1 MKIMVVAVNGE
12 VYHIHL
18 PENTGAERSVFGKW
32 RYGKTEVRNEVS
44 EMRNCGKV

>member
-1 MKIMVVAVNGE
+1 MKIMVVSVNGE

-18 PENTGAERSVFGKW
+18 PVNAGAERPVFGEW
-32 RYGKTEVRNEVS
+32 RYGKIEVRNEVS